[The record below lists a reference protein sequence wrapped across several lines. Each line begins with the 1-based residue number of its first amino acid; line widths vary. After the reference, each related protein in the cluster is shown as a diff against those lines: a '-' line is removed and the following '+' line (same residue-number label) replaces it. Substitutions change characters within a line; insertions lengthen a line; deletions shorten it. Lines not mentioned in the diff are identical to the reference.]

1 MIEVTFKCD
10 VCRKREGFNCTHM
23 SEIGTIGQPKG
34 WRRYEDKLRCPK
46 CRKKAMDH
54 AAKCRRPRT
63 NMQQRRTKEKSDD

>member
-10 VCRKREGFNCTHM
+10 VCHKREGFKCAQI
-23 SEIGTIGQPKG
+23 SEITLIGQPEE

-46 CRKKAMDH
+46 CRKKALDY

-63 NMQQRRTKEKSDD
+63 NMQQSIYKGST